1 LGDKTWGAHLE
12 KDPLVPLIHYL
23 PCTGY
28 IIVRDKYRAVFIVF
42 MFEKELQ
49 KVGLTSGEAK
59 VYESLLLLGPSTVGP
74 IVKKASVAY
83 SNIYE
88 ILNRLMEKGLVS
100 FITRDKTKYFQ
111 AVEPRRLSQFLDSQ
125 EERLKESR
133 LEINEL
139 APRLERLMK
148 LAPSREEVEI
158 FSGVRG
164 LETAYEN
171 LLFGAKKGD
180 VLFFF
185 YQHEPDYYDLAEQ
198 FYFRQWPWLKKR
210 DIPGR
215 GIANESYRH
224 TVLSRKSPSFL
235 TTRYVPF
242 PVPGNFD
249 IIQDKVLITSWQERP
264 IGILIESG
272 EIAEN
277 FKKYFQSLWVIAKQ

>member
-1 LGDKTWGAHLE
+1 
-12 KDPLVPLIHYL
+12 
-23 PCTGY
+23 
-28 IIVRDKYRAVFIVF
+28 

-49 KVGLTSGEAK
+49 KAGLTSGEAK

-74 IVKKASVAY
+74 VVKRASVAY

-111 AVEPRRLSQFLDSQ
+111 AVEPRRLSQFLDNQ
-125 EERLKESR
+125 EEQLRKSR
-133 LEINEL
+133 LEVDEL
-139 APRLERLMK
+139 APRLEKLMK
-148 LAPSREEVEI
+148 LASSKEEVEI

-198 FYFRQWPWLKKR
+198 FYFRQWPWLKKKG
-210 DIPGR
+210 ILAR
-215 GIANESYRH
+215 GISNESYRH
-224 TVLSRKSPSFL
+224 TALSRKSPSL
-235 TTRYVPF
+235 ITSRYVPF

-249 IIQDKVLITSWQERP
+249 ILSDKVLITSWQERP
-264 IGILIESG
+264 VGILIESR

-277 FKKYFQSLWVIAKQ
+277 FKKYFQSLWVLAKQ